1 MFYYRS
7 TKVEQFY
14 DTAMD
19 LYFNKG
25 VGATQIVR
33 QLPISRSN
41 LYRWI
46 RKFAV
51 DNGLKEPTDMSKN
64 TAKGQPEST
73 LPEGH
78 RGSTDDV
85 QVLRAR
91 IDELEKQLRY
101 EKMRAEAYNTMIDL
115 AEDAFKVPIR
125 KNLAPNG
132 RDPACEGL
140 QAISGGAPEQT
151 VWQVKEGILQVR

>member
-1 MFYYRS
+1 MFYR
-7 TKVEQFY
+7 TNKQEQYF
-14 DTAMD
+14 DIAMD

-25 VGATQIVR
+25 VDATQITR
-33 QLPISRSN
+33 QIPVCRSM

-46 RKFAV
+46 TKFAV
-51 DNGLKEPTDMSKN
+51 ENGLKEPTDMSKN

-78 RGSTDDV
+78 SGSTDDV

-115 AEDAFKVPIR
+115 AEDAVKVPIR
-125 KNLAPNG
+125 KK
-132 RDPACEGL
+132 
-140 QAISGGAPEQT
+140 SGA
-151 VWQVKEGILQVR
+151 KR

>member
-1 MFYYRS
+1 
-7 TKVEQFY
+7 
-14 DTAMD
+14 MD

-33 QLPISRSN
+33 QIPISRSN

-51 DNGLKEPTDMSKN
+51 ENGLKEPTDMSKN

-78 RGSTDDV
+78 SGSTDDV

-125 KNLAPNG
+125 KK
-132 RDPACEGL
+132 
-140 QAISGGAPEQT
+140 SGA
-151 VWQVKEGILQVR
+151 KR

>member
-1 MFYYRS
+1 MHTISIICGLQKLNTLNLRHSHPPLNPRNHFS
-7 TKVEQFY
+7 TVLIKTNWYTISCKYAVE
-14 DTAMD
+14 
-19 LYFNKG
+19 
-25 VGATQIVR
+25 
-33 QLPISRSN
+33 
-41 LYRWI
+41 
-46 RKFAV
+46 
-51 DNGLKEPTDMSKN
+51 NGLKEPTDMSKN

-78 RGSTDDV
+78 SGSTDDV

-125 KNLAPNG
+125 KK
-132 RDPACEGL
+132 
-140 QAISGGAPEQT
+140 SGA
-151 VWQVKEGILQVR
+151 KR

>member
-1 MFYYRS
+1 MYYYQS
-7 TKVEQFY
+7 QKAAQYF
-14 DTAMD
+14 DIAMD

-51 DNGLKEPTDMSKN
+51 ENGLKEPTDMSKN
-64 TAKGQPEST
+64 TAKGQRESS
-73 LPEGH
+73 LQEGQS
-78 RGSTDDV
+78 GSTDDV

-91 IDELEKQLRY
+91 IEELEEQLRH
-101 EKMRAEAYNTMIDL
+101 EKMRSEAYNTMIDL
-115 AEDAFKVPIR
+115 AEATFKVPIR
-125 KNLAPNG
+125 KK
-132 RDPACEGL
+132 
-140 QAISGGAPEQT
+140 SGA
-151 VWQVKEGILQVR
+151 KR